1 MDTVAI
7 DQDHCLYT
15 CSCVR
20 DQGVSTLNYCITS
33 VDYSGPEMG
42 LQGKKMHVQ
51 IFCVEVLTDSRW

>member
-1 MDTVAI
+1 MDIVAI

-20 DQGVSTLNYCITS
+20 DQGIPSLNYCRAS
-33 VDYSGPEMG
+33 VDYSVPEMG

-51 IFCVEVLTDSRW
+51 IYCVEVLTDSWW